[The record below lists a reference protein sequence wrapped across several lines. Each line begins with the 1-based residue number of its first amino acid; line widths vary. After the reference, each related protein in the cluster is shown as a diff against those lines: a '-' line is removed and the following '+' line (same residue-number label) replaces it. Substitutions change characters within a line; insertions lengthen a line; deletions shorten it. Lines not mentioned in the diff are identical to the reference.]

1 MFIKSR
7 VLYIVGNHA
16 GDSLAIDEDLIE
28 IGIKNRFFN
37 KNPNIL
43 STNAYSNFLNKL
55 PSETVF
61 SVSLKAENNNNNE
74 HEFYISIP
82 FISSHLGLPVKVNEI
97 IWLQEIDSVSN
108 TERFYDI
115 NSCYLGRAHSF
126 LTTEDAGYCYHD
138 REDKIF
144 KVDRKNFNHS
154 RTEKSKDAK
163 QRLES
168 MKNASINTSS
178 IFEHLTVNDS
188 SELNFIKNKNIY
200 LKDKIK
206 NYAINPSAKFNKNP
220 EDLVVK
226 GTYNNL
232 ICLNNEIDSITK
244 SNRYGSIDLIAGH
257 SQYASVSP
265 PEEFSFDSIDFK
277 NNRRAEKIRVNKHN
291 VDLLGVQ
298 LWNGTHYETVK
309 SSLSFANEGFF
320 KELKFDEFD
329 QNVLKDKSE
338 RNKNYTFDAACLT
351 ISEYNE
357 KSIEIQKN
365 NLLTM
370 NDINERYLEF
380 GLPSNLKDQGKFFN
394 ITTSSINPDISK
406 NLLDAFLGGSNITGI
421 ADSIVLSTHL
431 GTYSENNNI
440 KLIQVNSNDRYSSQ
454 ISLNNSGNILLDGHK
469 ILIGSYER
477 LEKKENGR
485 SALVYLGHSNEAQS
499 LVLGE
504 QLKAYLEEML
514 DVSREDM
521 EITKNLFLNTKNSIS
536 NNNQI
541 LVDEFKLNSNKTLN
555 NITNSLA
562 SVLPLGAMPVVEG
575 NILVAQLSTIY
586 ATMTGL
592 VIDIQNAIDAFSQQS
607 TEIQNSLEEAINNK
621 KLKREEEL
629 SLRLETIEKN
639 INKILSKFA
648 KTSWQALIFNNY
660 N

>member
-504 QLKAYLEEML
+504 QLKAYLEEILSVQIETLNLTKELFKTSKNL
-514 DVSREDM
+514 DLE
-521 EITKNLFLNTKNSIS
+521 TKN
-536 NNNQI
+536 
-541 LVDEFKLNSNKTLN
+541 KLNATNDKLRVTN
-555 NITNSLA
+555 NIIKEFANALKEVTEKPVPL
-562 SVLPLGAMPVVEG
+562 LPLNPPFAAFFNKMNTNEED
-575 NILVAQLSTIY
+575 
-586 ATMTGL
+586 
-592 VIDIQNAIDAFSQQS
+592 IDENKKEIEKIAIDKYKEQIDAFK
-607 TEIQNSLEEAINNK
+607 ANK
-621 KLKREEEL
+621 DEL
-629 SLRLETIEKN
+629 LMKRLETIEKN

>member
-1 MFIKSR
+1 MFIKAR

-16 GDSLAIDEDLIE
+16 GDSLAIDEELIE
-28 IGIKNRFFN
+28 IGVKNKFFN

-55 PSETVF
+55 PPETVF

-97 IWLQEIDSVSN
+97 IWLQEINSVSN

-154 RTEKSKDAK
+154 RVEKGKDAK
-163 QRLES
+163 KRLEN
-168 MKNASINTSS
+168 MKNASDKASCIY
-178 IFEHLTVNDS
+178 EHLTVSDS
-188 SELNFIKNKNIY
+188 NELNYIKNKNVY

-206 NYAINPSAKFNKNP
+206 NYALNPVAKFNKNP
-220 EDLVVK
+220 EDLIVK

-244 SNRYGSIDLIAGH
+244 SNRYGNIDLIAGH
-257 SQYASVSP
+257 SQYASVLAPKESD
-265 PEEFSFDSIDFK
+265 FDLIDSK
-277 NNRRAEKIRVNKHN
+277 NNKKGEKARIFKYN
-291 VDLLGVQ
+291 VDLLGAQ
-298 LWNGTHYETVK
+298 ISNGTHYETIK
-309 SSLSFANEGFF
+309 SALSFANEGFY
-320 KELKFDEFD
+320 KQLKFDKFD

-338 RNKNYTFDAACLT
+338 KNKNYAFDAACLS

-357 KSIEIQKN
+357 KSIQIQKN

-370 NDINERYLEF
+370 NDINELYLEF
-380 GLPSNLKDQGKFFN
+380 GLSSNLKNQGKLFN
-394 ITTSSINPDISK
+394 ITTASINPDISK
-406 NLLDAFLGGSNITGI
+406 NLLDSFLGGSSITGI
-421 ADSIVLSTHL
+421 ADSIVFSTHS

-477 LEKKENGR
+477 LETKENGKT
-485 SALVYLGHSNEAQS
+485 ALVYLGHSNEAQS

-521 EITKNLFLNTKNSIS
+521 QITKNLFLETKNSIT
-536 NNNQI
+536 NNNNI
-541 LVDEFKLNSNKTLN
+541 LIDEIKLNLNSTLVD
-555 NITNSLA
+555 ITTNLSAVSLLSPLQ
-562 SVLPLGAMPVVEG
+562 SVPGS
-575 NILVAQLSTIY
+575 VAVTQFTNVYNTI
-586 ATMTGL
+586 TGL
-592 VIDIQNAIDAFSQQS
+592 VLDIQNAIDAFNQQS
-607 TEIQNSLEEAINNK
+607 TEIQNKLEQSINNK

-629 SLRLETIEKN
+629 SLRLETIENN

-648 KTSWQALIFNNY
+648 KTS
-660 N
+660 

>member
-7 VLYIVGNHA
+7 VLYIVGDHA

-28 IGIKNRFFN
+28 IGIKNKFFN

-55 PSETVF
+55 PPETVF

-97 IWLQEIDSVSN
+97 IWLQEINSVSN

-154 RTEKSKDAK
+154 RTEKNKNAK
-163 QRLES
+163 NRLEN
-168 MKNASINTSS
+168 MKNASIRSSS
-178 IFEHLTVNDS
+178 IFEHLTVNDDS

-200 LKDKIK
+200 LKNKIK
-206 NYAINPSAKFNKNP
+206 KYALNPSAKFNKNP

-244 SNRYGSIDLIAGH
+244 SNRYGNIDLIAGH
-257 SQYASVSP
+257 SQYASVLP

-277 NNRRAEKIRVNKHN
+277 NKKRAEKIRVNKHN

-298 LWNGTHYETVK
+298 LWNGTHYETIK

-320 KELKFDEFD
+320 KELKFDKFN

-338 RNKNYTFDAACLT
+338 RNKNYTFDAACLS

-380 GLPSNLKDQGKFFN
+380 GLSSNLKDQGKFFN
-394 ITTSSINPDISK
+394 ITTSAINPDINR
-406 NLLDAFLGGSNITGI
+406 NLLDSFLGGSNITGI
-421 ADSIVLSTHL
+421 ADSIVFSTHN

-485 SALVYLGHSNEAQS
+485 TALVYLGHSNEAQS

-504 QLKAYLEEML
+504 QLKVYLEEML
-514 DVSREDM
+514 DVAREDM
-521 EITKNLFLNTKNSIS
+521 EITKNLFLDTKNSITDV
-536 NNNQI
+536 NKN
-541 LVDEFKLNSNKTLN
+541 LVDKFNLNLKKTLDAISFN
-555 NITNSLA
+555 STPAQSVVAPMTSITGPVLATQLA
-562 SVLPLGAMPVVEG
+562 SV
-575 NILVAQLSTIY
+575 Y
-586 ATMTGL
+586 ATITNFVL
-592 VIDIQNAIDAFSQQS
+592 NIQNTINSFNQESIK
-607 TEIQNSLEEAINNK
+607 IQNNLEKAINDK
-621 KLKREEEL
+621 KLRREEEL

-648 KTSWQALIFNNY
+648 KTS
-660 N
+660 

>member
-16 GDSLAIDEDLIE
+16 GNSLAIDEDLIE
-28 IGIKNRFFN
+28 IGIKNKFFN

-55 PSETVF
+55 PAETVF

-126 LTTEDAGYCYHD
+126 LTTEDASYCYHD

-144 KVDRKNFNHS
+144 KVDRKSFNHS
-154 RTEKSKDAK
+154 RVEKSKDAK

-168 MKNASINTSS
+168 MKNANVNASS

-206 NYAINPSAKFNKNP
+206 NYAINPAAKFNKNP

-277 NNRRAEKIRVNKHN
+277 NKKKAEKIRVNKHN

-298 LWNGTHYETVK
+298 LWNGTHYETIK

-320 KELKFDEFD
+320 KELKFDKFN

-338 RNKNYTFDAACLT
+338 RNKNYTFDAACLN

-370 NDINERYLEF
+370 NDINERYLEL
-380 GLPSNLKDQGKFFN
+380 GLSSNLKDQGKFFN
-394 ITTSSINPDISK
+394 ITTSAINPDISI
-406 NLLDAFLGGSNITGI
+406 NLLNSFLGGSSITGI
-421 ADSIVLSTHL
+421 ADSIVFSTHN

-440 KLIQVNSNDRYSSQ
+440 KLIQANSNDRYSSQ

-485 SALVYLGHSNEAQS
+485 TALVYLGHSNEAQS

-504 QLKAYLEEML
+504 QLKAYLEEIL

-521 EITKNLFLNTKNSIS
+521 EITKNLFLDTKNAIS
-536 NNNQI
+536 NNNKI
-541 LVDEFKLNSNKTLN
+541 LIDEFKLNSNKTLN
-555 NITNSLA
+555 SITNSLTSVTPLGPLPSVNG
-562 SVLPLGAMPVVEG
+562 SVLVT
-575 NILVAQLSTIY
+575 QLSTVY
-586 ATMTGL
+586 ATMMGL
-592 VIDIQNAIDAFSQQS
+592 VLDIQNTIDAFSQQS
-607 TEIQNSLEEAINNK
+607 QEIQDNLEKSINSK

-648 KTSWQALIFNNY
+648 KTS
-660 N
+660 

>member
-504 QLKAYLEEML
+504 QLKAYLEEILSVQIETLNLTKELFKTSKNL
-514 DVSREDM
+514 DLE
-521 EITKNLFLNTKNSIS
+521 TKN
-536 NNNQI
+536 
-541 LVDEFKLNSNKTLN
+541 KLNATNDKLRVTN
-555 NITNSLA
+555 NIIKEFANALKEVTEKPVPL
-562 SVLPLGAMPVVEG
+562 LPLNPPFAAFFNKMNTNEED
-575 NILVAQLSTIY
+575 
-586 ATMTGL
+586 
-592 VIDIQNAIDAFSQQS
+592 IDENKKEIEKIAIDKYSEQIDAFK
-607 TEIQNSLEEAINNK
+607 ANK
-621 KLKREEEL
+621 DEL
-629 SLRLETIEKN
+629 LMKRLETIEKN

>member
-28 IGIKNRFFN
+28 IGIKNKFFN

-55 PSETVF
+55 PPETVF

-97 IWLQEIDSVSN
+97 VWLQEINSVSN

-126 LTTEDAGYCYHD
+126 LTTEDSGYCYHD

-154 RTEKSKDAK
+154 RFEKDKDAK
-163 QRLES
+163 TKLEN
-168 MKNASINTSS
+168 MKNATTKASS

-188 SELNFIKNKNIY
+188 SELNYIKNKNVY
-200 LKDKIK
+200 LENKIK
-206 NYAINPSAKFNKNP
+206 KYALNPTAKFNKNP

-232 ICLNNEIDSITK
+232 ICLNNETDVITK

-265 PEEFSFDSIDFK
+265 PEEYSFDSLDFK
-277 NNRRAEKIRVNKHN
+277 NNKRAEKIRVNKHS
-291 VDLLGVQ
+291 VDLLGAQ
-298 LWNGTHYETVK
+298 LWNGTHYETIK
-309 SSLSFANEGFF
+309 SPLSFVNEGFYKVLNF
-320 KELKFDEFD
+320 DKFN
-329 QNVLKDKSE
+329 QNVLKDNSKK
-338 RNKNYTFDAACLT
+338 NKNYTFDAACLN

-370 NDINERYLEF
+370 NDINERYLEL
-380 GLPSNLKDQGKFFN
+380 GLSSNLKDQGKFFN
-394 ITTSSINPDISK
+394 ITTASINPDISR
-406 NLLDAFLGGSNITGI
+406 NLLDSFLGGSNITGI
-421 ADSIVLSTHL
+421 ADSIVFSTHSS
-431 GTYSENNNI
+431 TYSENNNI

-477 LEKKENGR
+477 LKKKENGKT
-485 SALVYLGHSNEAQS
+485 ALVYLGHSNEAQS

-521 EITKNLFLNTKNSIS
+521 QITKNLFLETKNSIT
-536 NNNQI
+536 NNNKI
-541 LVDEFKLNSNKTLN
+541 LVDEIKLNLNSTLGD
-555 NITNSLA
+555 ITTNLT
-562 SVLPLGAMPVVEG
+562 SVSPLGPLTAVPGSVAVV
-575 NILVAQLSTIY
+575 QLTNVYNTI
-586 ATMTGL
+586 TGL
-592 VIDIQNAIDAFSQQS
+592 VLDIQNAIDAFSQQS
-607 TEIQNSLEEAINNK
+607 TEIQNKLEKSINDK

-629 SLRLETIEKN
+629 SLRLETIENN

-648 KTSWQALIFNNY
+648 KTS
-660 N
+660 

>member
-504 QLKAYLEEML
+504 QLKAYLEEILSVQIETLNLTKELFKTSKNL
-514 DVSREDM
+514 DLE
-521 EITKNLFLNTKNSIS
+521 TKN
-536 NNNQI
+536 
-541 LVDEFKLNSNKTLN
+541 KLNATNDKLRVTN
-555 NITNSLA
+555 NIIKEFANALKEVTEKPVPL
-562 SVLPLGAMPVVEG
+562 LPLNPPFAAFFNKMNTNEED
-575 NILVAQLSTIY
+575 
-586 ATMTGL
+586 
-592 VIDIQNAIDAFSQQS
+592 IDENKKEIEKIAIDKYSEQIDAFK
-607 TEIQNSLEEAINNK
+607 ANK
-621 KLKREEEL
+621 DEL
-629 SLRLETIEKN
+629 LMKRLETIEKN

-648 KTSWQALIFNNY
+648 KTS
-660 N
+660 

>member
-648 KTSWQALIFNNY
+648 KTS
-660 N
+660 

>member
-555 NITNSLA
+555 NITNSLT

-648 KTSWQALIFNNY
+648 KTS
-660 N
+660 

>member
-16 GDSLAIDEDLIE
+16 GNSLAIDEDLIE
-28 IGIKNRFFN
+28 IGIKNKFFN

-55 PSETVF
+55 PAETVF

-126 LTTEDAGYCYHD
+126 LTTEDASYCYHD

-144 KVDRKNFNHS
+144 KVDRKSFNHS
-154 RTEKSKDAK
+154 RVEKSKDAK

-168 MKNASINTSS
+168 MKNANVNASS

-206 NYAINPSAKFNKNP
+206 NYAINPAAKFNKNP

-277 NNRRAEKIRVNKHN
+277 NKKKAEKIRVNKHN

-298 LWNGTHYETVK
+298 LWNGTHYETIK

-320 KELKFDEFD
+320 KELKFDKFN

-338 RNKNYTFDAACLT
+338 RNKNYTFDAACLN

-370 NDINERYLEF
+370 NDINERYLEL
-380 GLPSNLKDQGKFFN
+380 GLSSNLKDQGKFFN
-394 ITTSSINPDISK
+394 ITTSAINPDISI
-406 NLLDAFLGGSNITGI
+406 NLLNSFLGGSSITGI
-421 ADSIVLSTHL
+421 ADSIVFSTHN

-440 KLIQVNSNDRYSSQ
+440 KLIQANSNDRYSSQ

-485 SALVYLGHSNEAQS
+485 TALVYLGHSNEAQS

-504 QLKAYLEEML
+504 QLKAYLEEIL

-521 EITKNLFLNTKNSIS
+521 EITKNLFLDTKNAIS
-536 NNNQI
+536 NNNKI
-541 LVDEFKLNSNKTLN
+541 LIDEFKLNSNKTLN
-555 NITNSLA
+555 SITNSLTSVTPLGPLPSVNG
-562 SVLPLGAMPVVEG
+562 SVLVT
-575 NILVAQLSTIY
+575 QLSTVY
-586 ATMTGL
+586 ATMMGL
-592 VIDIQNAIDAFSQQS
+592 VLDIQNTIDAFSQQS
-607 TEIQNSLEEAINNK
+607 QEIQDNLEKSINSK

>member
-1 MFIKSR
+1 MFIKAR

-16 GDSLAIDEDLIE
+16 GDSLAIDEELIE
-28 IGIKNRFFN
+28 IGVKNKFFN

-55 PSETVF
+55 PPETVF

-97 IWLQEIDSVSN
+97 IWLQEINSVSN

-154 RTEKSKDAK
+154 RVEKSKDAK
-163 QRLES
+163 KRLEN
-168 MKNASINTSS
+168 MKNASDKASCIY
-178 IFEHLTVNDS
+178 EHLTVSDS
-188 SELNFIKNKNIY
+188 NELNYIKNKNVY

-206 NYAINPSAKFNKNP
+206 NYALNPVAKFNKNP
-220 EDLVVK
+220 EDLIVK

-244 SNRYGSIDLIAGH
+244 KNRYGNIDLIAGH
-257 SQYASVSP
+257 SQYASVLAPIESD
-265 PEEFSFDSIDFK
+265 FDLIDSK
-277 NNRRAEKIRVNKHN
+277 NNKKGEKARIFKYN
-291 VDLLGVQ
+291 VDLLGAQ
-298 LWNGTHYETVK
+298 ISNGTHYETIK
-309 SSLSFANEGFF
+309 SALSFANEGFYRQ
-320 KELKFDEFD
+320 LKFDKFD

-338 RNKNYTFDAACLT
+338 KNKNYAFDAACLS

-357 KSIEIQKN
+357 KSIQIQKN

-370 NDINERYLEF
+370 NDINELYLEF
-380 GLPSNLKDQGKFFN
+380 GLSSNLKNQGKLFN
-394 ITTSSINPDISK
+394 ITTASINPDISK
-406 NLLDAFLGGSNITGI
+406 NLLDSFLGGSSITGI
-421 ADSIVLSTHL
+421 ADSIVFSTHS

-477 LEKKENGR
+477 LETKENGKT
-485 SALVYLGHSNEAQS
+485 ALVYLGHSNEAQS

-521 EITKNLFLNTKNSIS
+521 QITKNLFLETKNSITD
-536 NNNQI
+536 NNKI
-541 LVDEFKLNSNKTLN
+541 LVDEIKLNLNSTLGD
-555 NITNSLA
+555 ITTNLT
-562 SVLPLGAMPVVEG
+562 SVGPLGPLTVVPG
-575 NILVAQLSTIY
+575 SVAVAQLTNVYNTI
-586 ATMTGL
+586 TGL
-592 VIDIQNAIDAFSQQS
+592 VLDIQNAIDAFDQQS
-607 TEIQNSLEEAINNK
+607 TEIQNKLEQSINDK

-629 SLRLETIEKN
+629 SLRLETIENN

-648 KTSWQALIFNNY
+648 KTS
-660 N
+660 

>member
-504 QLKAYLEEML
+504 QLKAYLEEILSVQIETLNLTKELFKTSKNL
-514 DVSREDM
+514 DLE
-521 EITKNLFLNTKNSIS
+521 TKN
-536 NNNQI
+536 
-541 LVDEFKLNSNKTLN
+541 KLNATNDKLRVTN
-555 NITNSLA
+555 NIIKEFANALKEVTEKPVPL
-562 SVLPLGAMPVVEG
+562 LPLNPPFAAFFNKMNTNEED
-575 NILVAQLSTIY
+575 
-586 ATMTGL
+586 
-592 VIDIQNAIDAFSQQS
+592 IDENKKEIEKIAIDKYKEQIDAFK
-607 TEIQNSLEEAINNK
+607 ANK
-621 KLKREEEL
+621 DEL
-629 SLRLETIEKN
+629 LMKRLETIEKN

-648 KTSWQALIFNNY
+648 KTS
-660 N
+660 